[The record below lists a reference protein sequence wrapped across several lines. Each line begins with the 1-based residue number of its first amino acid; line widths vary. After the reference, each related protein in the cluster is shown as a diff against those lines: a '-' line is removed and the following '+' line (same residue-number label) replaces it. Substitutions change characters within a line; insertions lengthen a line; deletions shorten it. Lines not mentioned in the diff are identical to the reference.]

1 MKLYHTKLKQVQD
14 LELIETSEGL
24 MYVSFLSEEDL
35 LKNGYKK
42 VIEEVIPE
50 HAEQGKKLVMKTEET
65 STSYKIFYAF
75 EELSSEEKAEQAL
88 VELQEQI
95 EETEGYIR
103 HAILIGNESVLPEL
117 REEYKNLLV
126 QKQALGKEE

>member
-1 MKLYHTKLKQVQD
+1 MKLYDTKTKQIQE

-42 VIEEVIPE
+42 VIEEAIE
-50 HAEQGKKLVMKTEET
+50 HTEQGKKLVIKTEET
-65 STSYKIFYAF
+65 STSYRIFYAF

-88 VELQEQI
+88 MEVQEQI
-95 EETEGYIR
+95 EEVEGYIR
-103 HAILIGNESVLPEL
+103 HAILIGNDRVLPEL
-117 REEYKNLLV
+117 REEYKTLLA
-126 QKQALGKEE
+126 QKQALDKEE

>member
-1 MKLYHTKLKQVQD
+1 MKLYHTELQQVQD

-42 VIEEVIPE
+42 VIEEAIPE
-50 HAEQGKKLVMKTEET
+50 HTEPDKKLVMKTEET

-95 EETEGYIR
+95 EEIEGYIR
-103 HAILIGNESVLPEL
+103 HALLIGNDKVLSEL
-117 REEYKNLLV
+117 REEYKTLLV
-126 QKQALGKEE
+126 QKQALNKEE

>member
-1 MKLYHTKLKQVQD
+1 MKLYHTELQQVQD

-24 MYVSFLSEEDL
+24 MYVSFLNEEDL

-42 VIEEVIPE
+42 VIEGAIPE
-50 HAEQGKKLVMKTEET
+50 HTEPDKKLVIKTEET

-95 EETEGYIR
+95 EEIEGYIR
-103 HAILIGNESVLPEL
+103 HALLIGNDKVLSEL
-117 REEYKNLLV
+117 REEYKTLLV
-126 QKQALGKEE
+126 QKQALNKEE

>member
-1 MKLYHTKLKQVQD
+1 MKLYHMELQQVQD

-24 MYVSFLSEEDL
+24 MYVSFISEEDL

-42 VIEEVIPE
+42 VIEGAMPE
-50 HAEQGKKLVMKTEET
+50 HTEPDKKLVMKTEET

-95 EETEGYIR
+95 EEIEGYIR
-103 HAILIGNESVLPEL
+103 HAILIGNENVLPEL
-117 REEYKNLLV
+117 REEYKTLLV
-126 QKQALGKEE
+126 QKQALDKEE

>member
-1 MKLYHTKLKQVQD
+1 MKLYDTKTKQIQE

-42 VIEEVIPE
+42 VIEEAIE
-50 HAEQGKKLVMKTEET
+50 HTEQGKKLVMKTEET
-65 STSYKIFYAF
+65 STSYRIFYAF

-88 VELQEQI
+88 MEVQEQI
-95 EETEGYIR
+95 EEVEGYIR
-103 HAILIGNESVLPEL
+103 HAILIGNDRVLPEL
-117 REEYKNLLV
+117 REEYKTLLA
-126 QKQALGKEE
+126 QKQALDKEE